1 MGRYTGPTDR
11 LSRREGVNLFLKGER
26 SYNGK
31 TAIEKRPDAVPGE
44 HGKFR
49 SKFSEYG
56 VRLREKQKV
65 KRMYGI
71 REKQFRSYFHKA
83 AHLKGVTGSILISML
98 ERRLDNVIYR
108 LCFGSSRNDAR
119 QIVGHKHVIVNGEVV
134 NIPSYQVKEGDKI
147 EIKEK
152 SRKMQRINQALEFA
166 SRRGVPEWLQLDEE
180 NYSGTV
186 LRLPMR
192 DDVTFPIEEQLIVEF
207 YSRV

>member
-31 TAIEKRPDAVPGE
+31 TAVEKRPDQVPGE

-49 SKFSEYG
+49 SKFSEFG
-56 VRLREKQKV
+56 LRLREKQKV

-71 REKQFRSYFHKA
+71 REKQFRGYFEKA
-83 AHLKGVTGSILISML
+83 SRIKGVTGAILISML
-98 ERRLDNVIYR
+98 ERRLDNVVYR
-108 LCFGSSRNDAR
+108 FCFGSSRNDAR
-119 QIVGHKHVIVNGEVV
+119 QLVGHAHVMVNGQVV

-147 EIKEK
+147 EIREK
-152 SRKMQRINQALEFA
+152 SKKLQRINQALEFS
-166 SRRGVPEWLQLDEE
+166 SRRGVPDWLELDEE
-180 NYSGTV
+180 NYKGTV
-186 LRLPMR
+186 LRVPAR

>member
-31 TAIEKRPDAVPGE
+31 TAVEKRPEQVPGE

-49 SKFSEYG
+49 GKFSEFG
-56 VRLREKQKV
+56 LRLREKQKV

-71 REKQFRSYFHKA
+71 REKQFRGYFEKA
-83 AHLKGVTGSILISML
+83 SRVKGVTGAILISML
-98 ERRLDNVIYR
+98 ERRLDNVVYR

-119 QIVGHKHVIVNGEVV
+119 QLVGHAHVAVNGQVV

-147 EIKEK
+147 EIREK
-152 SRKMQRINQALEFA
+152 SKKLQRINQALEFN
-166 SRRGVPEWLQLDEE
+166 SRRGVPDWLELDEE
-180 NYSGTV
+180 NYRGTV
-186 LRLPMR
+186 LRVPAR

>member
-31 TAIEKRPDAVPGE
+31 TAIEKRPEQVPGE

-49 SKFSEYG
+49 SKFSEFG

-65 KRMYGI
+65 KRMYGL
-71 REKQFRSYFHKA
+71 REKQFRGYFEKA
-83 AHLKGVTGSILISML
+83 ARVKGVTGSILISML

-108 LCFGSSRNDAR
+108 LCMGSSRNDAR
-119 QIVGHKHVIVNGEVV
+119 QIVSHGHVLVNGESV
-134 NIPSYQVKEGDKI
+134 NIPSYQVKTGDKI
-147 EIKEK
+147 EIREK
-152 SRKMQRINQALEFA
+152 SKKLQRITQALEFT

-180 NYSGTV
+180 NLTATV
-186 LRLPMR
+186 LRNPER
-192 DDVTFPIEEQLIVEF
+192 EDITFPIEEQLIVEF

>member
-31 TAIEKRPDAVPGE
+31 SGIEMRPEQVPGE

-49 SKFSEYG
+49 SKFSEFG

-65 KRMYGI
+65 KRMYGL
-71 REKQFRSYFHKA
+71 RERQFLKYFQKA
-83 AHLKGVTGSILISML
+83 AKIKGVTGSNLISLL
-98 ERRLDNVIYR
+98 EGRLDNVVFR

-119 QIVGHKHVIVNGEVV
+119 QIVSHQHVLVNGKKV
-134 NIPSYQVKEGDKI
+134 NIPSFQVKEGDTI
-147 EIKEK
+147 EIREK
-152 SRKMQRINQALEFA
+152 SKKMQRITQALEFRT
-166 SRRGVPEWLQLDEE
+166 RRGIPEWLSLDEE
-180 NYSGTV
+180 SLKGTV
-186 LRLPMR
+186 MRLPLR
-192 DDVTFPIEEQLIVEF
+192 DDVTFPMEEQLIVEF

>member
-31 TAIEKRPDAVPGE
+31 TAVEKRPDQVPGE

-49 SKFSEYG
+49 GKFSEFG
-56 VRLREKQKV
+56 LRLREKQKV

-71 REKQFRSYFHKA
+71 REKQFRGYFEKA
-83 AHLKGVTGSILISML
+83 SHLKGVTGAILISML
-98 ERRLDNVIYR
+98 ERRLDNVVYR

-119 QIVGHKHVIVNGEVV
+119 QLVGHAHVTVNGQVV

-147 EIKEK
+147 EIREK
-152 SRKMQRINQALEFA
+152 SKKLQRINQALEFN
-166 SRRGVPEWLQLDEE
+166 SRRGVPDWLELDEE
-180 NYSGTV
+180 NYRGTV
-186 LRLPMR
+186 LRVPAR

>member
-180 NYSGTV
+180 NYAGTV

>member
-26 SYNGK
+26 SYSGK
-31 TAIEKRPDAVPGE
+31 SAIEKRPDQVPGE

-71 REKQFRSYFHKA
+71 REKQFRGYFKKA

-119 QIVGHKHVIVNGEVV
+119 QLVSHKHVLVNGSVV
-134 NIPSYQVKEGDKI
+134 NIPSYQVKEGDQI
-147 EIKEK
+147 EIREK
-152 SRKMQRINQALEFA
+152 SKKLQRINQALEFS
-166 SRRGVPEWLQLDEE
+166 SRRGVPEWLQLDED
-180 NYSGTV
+180 NFKGAVS
-186 LRLPMR
+186 RLPER

>member
-31 TAIEKRPDAVPGE
+31 TAIEKRPEQVPGE

-49 SKFSEYG
+49 GKFSEFG
-56 VRLREKQKV
+56 VRLREKQKI
-65 KRMYGI
+65 KRMYGL
-71 REKQFRSYFHKA
+71 REKQFRGYFEKA
-83 AHLKGVTGSILISML
+83 ARVKGVTGSILLSML

-119 QIVGHKHVIVNGEVV
+119 QLVSHEHVLVNGEVV
-134 NIPSYQVKEGDKI
+134 NVPSYQVKAGDKV
-147 EIKEK
+147 EIREK
-152 SRKMQRINQALEFA
+152 SKKLQRINQALEFT
-166 SRRGVPEWLQLDEE
+166 SRRGVPEWLELDEE
-180 NYSGTV
+180 NYKGSV
-186 LRLPMR
+186 LRHPER
-192 DDVTFPIEEQLIVEF
+192 DDITFPIEEQLIVEF

>member
-26 SYNGK
+26 SYSGK
-31 TAIEKRPDAVPGE
+31 TAVEKRPDQVPGE

-71 REKQFRSYFHKA
+71 RERQFRGYFQKA
-83 AHLKGVTGSILISML
+83 AHLKGVTGFILISML

-119 QIVGHKHVIVNGEVV
+119 QLVSHKHVMVNDEVV

-147 EIKEK
+147 EIREK
-152 SRKMQRINQALEFA
+152 SKKKQRINHALEFA

-186 LRLPMR
+186 LRLPER